1 MGSRMEQ
8 GAAMR
13 IRILLGMLMGA
24 ALLAGAPAPVLESQ
38 ARTEPT
44 VSAGSIRTL
53 KGEVYILRDGQRLT
67 AAMGTPVRVQDV
79 LHTGPDGSVGLVLRD
94 DTALSLGPSSE
105 LALKTFT
112 FQPNEGLFGA
122 LIGMVK
128 GTLVYISGRIAK
140 LAPGSVRLETP
151 VGIVAV
157 RGTKLL
163 IKIEG

>member
-1 MGSRMEQ
+1 VPESPARVEP
-8 GAAMR
+8 AA
-13 IRILLGMLMGA
+13 
-24 ALLAGAPAPVLESQ
+24 
-38 ARTEPT
+38 
-44 VSAGSIRTL
+44 SAGSIRTV
-53 KGEVYILRDGQRLT
+53 KGEAYILRDGKKLP
-67 AAMGTPVRVQDV
+67 AAMGTPVQVQDV
-79 LHTGPDGSVGLVLRD
+79 LRTGPDGSVGLVLRD

-122 LIGMVK
+122 LIGLVR

-163 IKIEG
+163 IKIAS